1 MEKDMLEWYQLLYVS
16 QSSALQE
23 SSDEYRGSWTL
34 HSMTL
39 PTNTPISP
47 HTLLS
52 SGSEDVISTVAK
64 MQLLSVQ
71 TIEDEKITKV
81 RT

>member
-1 MEKDMLEWYQLLYVS
+1 MSEGRRWREMKKDMLEWYQLLYVS

-39 PTNTPISP
+39 PTNTPTSP
-47 HTLLS
+47 HTPLS
-52 SGSEDVISTVAK
+52 SGSEDVTGIDAGH
-64 MQLLSVQ
+64 
-71 TIEDEKITKV
+71 
-81 RT
+81 